1 MQKKQKRKRDKEEFC
16 QRFDESKVD
25 VENVNTTKRAL
36 LAGRDRERT
45 SAFPPQS
52 RMESDKIDVSQK
64 LCSLLLLMMMIGKK
78 ITRRT
83 SSREMDHHVTIK
95 KKWNRREKNV
105 PMATAWTTPPLEI
118 VLVRGDFFCLRVV
131 VVTDVETGEEKRSCW
146 CVANI
151 IICVFLFLL

>member
-1 MQKKQKRKRDKEEFC
+1 MQKKQRKRDKEEFC
-16 QRFDESKVD
+16 QRCDESKVD
-25 VENVNTTKRAL
+25 VEMQRTTTKRAL

-83 SSREMDHHVTIK
+83 SSREAVMDHHVRIDK
-95 KKWNRREKNV
+95 KE
-105 PMATAWTTPPLEI
+105 LESK
-118 VLVRGDFFCLRVV
+118 RKERTHGDGVDDPTSR
-131 VVTDVETGEEKRSCW
+131 DRPRQR
-146 CVANI
+146 
-151 IICVFLFLL
+151 

>member
-1 MQKKQKRKRDKEEFC
+1 MQKKQRKRDKEEFC

-25 VENVNTTKRAL
+25 VEMQRTTTKRAL

-83 SSREMDHHVTIK
+83 SSREAVMDHHVRIDK
-95 KKWNRREKNV
+95 KE
-105 PMATAWTTPPLEI
+105 LESK
-118 VLVRGDFFCLRVV
+118 RKERTHGDGVDDPTSR
-131 VVTDVETGEEKRSCW
+131 DRPRQR
-146 CVANI
+146 
-151 IICVFLFLL
+151 

>member
-1 MQKKQKRKRDKEEFC
+1 VQKKQRKRDKEEFC
-16 QRFDESKVD
+16 QRFDERKVD

-83 SSREMDHHVTIK
+83 SSRETMMDLHVRIDK
-95 KKWNRREKNV
+95 KE
-105 PMATAWTTPPLEI
+105 LESK
-118 VLVRGDFFCLRVV
+118 RKERTHGDGVDDPTSR
-131 VVTDVETGEEKRSCW
+131 DRPRQR
-146 CVANI
+146 
-151 IICVFLFLL
+151 

>member
-1 MQKKQKRKRDKEEFC
+1 M
-16 QRFDESKVD
+16 D

-36 LAGRDRERT
+36 LAGRDGERT

-83 SSREMDHHVTIK
+83 SSREAVMDHHVRIDK
-95 KKWNRREKNV
+95 KE
-105 PMATAWTTPPLEI
+105 LESK
-118 VLVRGDFFCLRVV
+118 RKERTHGDGVDDPASR
-131 VVTDVETGEEKRSCW
+131 DRPHQR
-146 CVANI
+146 
-151 IICVFLFLL
+151 